1 MKMTDPPS
9 IAQDGATV
17 VLRGSALPLL
27 YRATLALIARRS
39 RDGLAA
45 QPLLRLSRTTFYRA
59 CMSAQRRKGAAYHLA
74 ESRCNG
80 QGRLANPQTYRL
92 THAVRG
98 LRRSGR
104 VFAAWAPVHPG
115 GHAYCGGQG
124 ETRRKANVDV
134 SACGWDHFRRGTR
147 RAGWHR

>member
-1 MKMTDPPS
+1 MQPNGLERRRADDHRQRHVARQPVRVLPREF
-9 IAQDGATV
+9 AQPRCQPRRAFIRCGGA
-17 VLRGSALPLL
+17 VLIQGDALPLL

-80 QGRLANPQTYRL
+80 QGRLANPKT
-92 THAVRG
+92 
-98 LRRSGR
+98 S
-104 VFAAWAPVHPG
+104 
-115 GHAYCGGQG
+115 
-124 ETRRKANVDV
+124 
-134 SACGWDHFRRGTR
+134 
-147 RAGWHR
+147 

>member
-1 MKMTDPPS
+1 M
-9 IAQDGATV
+9 V
-17 VLRGSALPLL
+17 VLRGPALPLM

-80 QGRLANPQTYRL
+80 QGRLANPKT
-92 THAVRG
+92 
-98 LRRSGR
+98 S
-104 VFAAWAPVHPG
+104 
-115 GHAYCGGQG
+115 
-124 ETRRKANVDV
+124 
-134 SACGWDHFRRGTR
+134 
-147 RAGWHR
+147 